1 MNKKNKST
9 NLNLTF
15 IISIIYI
22 LYKKFTFYD
31 RNDFT
36 NFIMNNIN
44 SVFINLTCYINIYF
58 THLKW

>member
-1 MNKKNKST
+1 MNKKSKST

-22 LYKKFTFYD
+22 LYKIFTFYD